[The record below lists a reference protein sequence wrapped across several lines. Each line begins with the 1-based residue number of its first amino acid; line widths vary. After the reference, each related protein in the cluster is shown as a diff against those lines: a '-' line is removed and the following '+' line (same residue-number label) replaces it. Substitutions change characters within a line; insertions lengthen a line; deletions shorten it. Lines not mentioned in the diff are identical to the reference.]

1 MTLKRVLF
9 LGSGDY
15 QSRIIKELESKSCVV
30 IQTDEKIFE
39 IDKSIDLVIS
49 FGYRFIVDEHVILS
63 SNIPMLNLHISL
75 LPWNRG
81 AHPVFWSFWDN
92 TQSGVSIHIIDKGID
107 TGPILFQRPVFI
119 DASKESFASAYNKL
133 NLELVDLFI
142 ENITSILTEKLEGK
156 PQHGKSTFHFKRN
169 LPSDFSGWNSNIKNE
184 IDRLSKIGFTPYSEE
199 LKIIDEIEQVRNRN
213 NINWMNLL
221 RIVAIESPDKLTKIV
236 NDINSSDIEISKLL
250 TKLVNK

>member
-1 MTLKRVLF
+1 
-9 LGSGDY
+9 
-15 QSRIIKELESKSCVV
+15 
-30 IQTDEKIFE
+30 
-39 IDKSIDLVIS
+39 
-49 FGYRFIVDEHVILS
+49 
-63 SNIPMLNLHISL
+63 MLNLHISL

-92 TQSGVSIHIIDKGID
+92 TQSGVSIHMIDKGID

-119 DASKESFASAYNKL
+119 DANKESFASAYNRL

-142 ENITSILTEKLEGK
+142 ENITLILTEKLEGK

-169 LPSDFSGWNSNIKNE
+169 LPSDFSGWDSNIKNE
-184 IDRLSKIGFTPYSEE
+184 IDRLSKNGFTPYSEE
-199 LKIIDEIEQVRNRN
+199 LKIIDQIEQIRNRN

-221 RIVAIESPDKLTKIV
+221 RIVAIEAPDRLTKIV

-250 TKLVNK
+250 VKLVNK

>member
-133 NLELVDLFI
+133 NLELVDL
-142 ENITSILTEKLEGK
+142 TSILTEKLEGK